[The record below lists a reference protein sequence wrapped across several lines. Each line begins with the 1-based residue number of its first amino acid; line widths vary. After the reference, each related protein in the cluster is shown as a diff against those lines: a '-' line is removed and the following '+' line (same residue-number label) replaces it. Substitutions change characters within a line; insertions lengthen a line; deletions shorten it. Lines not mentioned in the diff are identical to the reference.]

1 MRSRTLSESVMM
13 KVTIPD
19 AVHCL
24 FSFPGIRGVSLR
36 SRAVPP
42 RLDKDLVAPSIIVI
56 SILIDAKVATRDQDE
71 QNCWLEWLCVAI
83 FGEHLVPRLIL
94 LIIAVGNDAAVMQA
108 FLHIMEVKS
117 IKIDGSAYA
126 IPLQHRT
133 HPN

>member
-1 MRSRTLSESVMM
+1 M

-19 AVHCL
+19 AAHRL
-24 FSFPGIRGVSLR
+24 FSFLRIRGVSLR

-56 SILIDAKVATRDQDE
+56 SILIDAKVATHGQEE

-94 LIIAVGNDAAVMQA
+94 LIIVVGNDAAVMQV
-108 FLHIMEVKS
+108 FLHIMEVNS
-117 IKIDGSAYA
+117 INIDGSAYA
-126 IPLQHRT
+126 IPLYHRT
-133 HPN
+133 RPN